1 MKKNF
6 RIQKAGFCLLFCVL
20 CTFGARSWAAEKNCY
35 TKMSEVLGCFLRYD
49 DGVYGYKFISENK
62 DDPNITIRTYILY
75 SQTWP
80 VKKYTDIPTTT
91 WQHKLVFYIPKQVSH
106 TKALLY
112 VNGGYNKNKNGSDEF
127 FDSKEHIDYT
137 NIAVN
142 NKALVVEIE
151 DVPNQ
156 YLFFDGVPKR
166 EDQIM
171 AYTYKMV
178 MDNPMQNAY
187 LAGHLPM
194 AKAIVKAMDAS
205 QEILK
210 REYGIDITG
219 FVLSGASKRGWA
231 VWLAALED
239 DRVKAIVPIVIN
251 ILNTQKSIFYICET
265 YGGICP
271 PALGDYEKEGIT
283 SMINTPAAT
292 KLMQIEDPFNYLG
305 SDYDSKYK
313 ERLAIPKYIIAASGD
328 DFFVPDSSKWYFK
341 KLPGTNNYI
350 RYLPNSMHYFKGNMI
365 SDSTNSL
372 QSINK
377 ALDSYFYF
385 ILHDISLPKIHWILH
400 DNKIELASSL
410 KPQEIKLWVS
420 NNERTRDF
428 RFITSYSKVHL
439 FSKKLL
445 SYFTQNFGDNTYK
458 EKTIDFVCEEENS
471 CNVDILLPELKNG
484 WQASFAE
491 VYYNINNIPFVVTT
505 EVDIAPDV
513 MPAALNKQEL

>member
-1 MKKNF
+1 MKNVF
-6 RIQKAGFCLLFCVL
+6 HVQKVVFYSLFYVF
-20 CTFGARSWAAEKNCY
+20 CTFGAQSWAAEKNCY
-35 TKMSEVLGCFLRYD
+35 TKMSEVLGCFLQHNDGAYRYE
-49 DGVYGYKFISENK
+49 FISENK
-62 DDPNITIRTYILY
+62 DNPNVTIRIYILY
-75 SQTWP
+75 SQKWP
-80 VKKYTDIPTTT
+80 VKKYTNIPSTI
-91 WQHKLVFYIPKQVSH
+91 WRHKLVFYIPKQVSYK
-106 TKALLY
+106 KALLY
-112 VNGGYNKNKNGSDEF
+112 VNGGYSKNKNGSDEF
-127 FDSKEHIDYT
+127 FDSKEHIDYIG
-137 NIAVN
+137 IAVN
-142 NKALVVEIE
+142 NKALVIEIE

-194 AKAIVKAMDAS
+194 AKAVVKAMDAS

-210 REYGIDITG
+210 QEYGIDITG

-231 VWLAALED
+231 VWLAALVDE
-239 DRVKAIVPIVIN
+239 RIQAIVPIVIN
-251 ILNTQKSIFYICET
+251 ILNTQKSISYICET

-271 PALGDYEKEGIT
+271 PALGDYVKEGIT
-283 SMINTPAAT
+283 RMINTPAAT
-292 KLMQIEDPFNYLG
+292 KLMQIEDPFSYLG

-341 KLPGTNNYI
+341 GLPGVSNYI
-350 RYLPNSMHYFKGNMI
+350 RYLPNSMHYFKGNVI
-365 SDSTNSL
+365 SNSTNSL

-385 ILHDISLPKIHWILH
+385 ILNGIPLPKIHWILH
-400 DNKIELASSL
+400 DNKIELTSSL
-410 KPQEIKLWVS
+410 KPQEINLWVA
-420 NNERTRDF
+420 NNEETRDF
-428 RFITSYSKVHL
+428 RFITSYSRFHL
-439 FSKKLL
+439 LNKKIR
-445 SYFTQNFGDNTYK
+445 SYFSLNLCDNCYT
-458 EKTIDFVCEEENS
+458 EEIVDFVCEENGV
-471 CNVDILLPELKNG
+471 CKVDIPLPEFKNG

-491 VYYNINNIPFVVTT
+491 VHYNINNIPFVVTT

-513 MPAALNKQEL
+513 MPVALNKQEL

>member
-1 MKKNF
+1 MKKIF
-6 RIQKAGFCLLFCVL
+6 RVQKIVFYSLFYVL
-20 CTFGARSWAAEKNCY
+20 CTLGVQSWAAEKNCY

-49 DGVYGYKFISENK
+49 DGAYRYEFVSENK
-62 DDPNITIRTYILY
+62 DNPNITIRTYTLY
-75 SQTWP
+75 SQVWP
-80 VKKYTDIPTTT
+80 VKKYTNIPTTT
-91 WQHKLVFYIPKQVSH
+91 WRHKLVFYIPKQVSYK
-106 TKALLY
+106 KALLY

-137 NIAVN
+137 GIAVN
-142 NKALVVEIE
+142 NKAPVIEIE

-156 YLFFDGVPKR
+156 YLFFGGVPKR

-210 REYGIDITG
+210 QKYGVDITG

-231 VWLAALED
+231 VWLAALVDE
-239 DRVKAIVPIVIN
+239 RVQAIVPIVIN
-251 ILNTQKSIFYICET
+251 VLNTQKVLSYVCET

-283 SMINTPAAT
+283 QRINTSAAT
-292 KLMQIEDPFNYLG
+292 NLMRIEDPFSYLG

-313 ERLAIPKYIIAASGD
+313 ERLAIPKYIINASGD

-341 KLPGTNNYI
+341 ELPGANNYI
-350 RYLPNSMHYFKGNMI
+350 RYLPNSMHYFKGNVI

-372 QSINK
+372 SSINK

-385 ILHDISLPKIHWILH
+385 ILNDISLPKVHWILH
-400 DNKIELASSL
+400 DNKIELTSSV
-410 KPQEIKLWVS
+410 KPQEINLWVA
-420 NNERTRDF
+420 NNEETRDF
-428 RFITSYSKVHL
+428 RFITSYSKFHL
-439 FSKKLL
+439 FNKKIR
-445 SYFTQNFGDNTYK
+445 SYFSRNLCDNCYT
-458 EKTIDFVCEEENS
+458 EEVVDFACEENGV
-471 CNVDILLPELKNG
+471 CKVDIPLPEFKNG

-491 VYYNINNIPFVVTT
+491 LHYNINNVPFIVTT
-505 EVDIAPDV
+505 EVDIAPDA
-513 MPAALNKQEL
+513 MPVALNRQEL